1 MTGTITKVV
10 AVKGF
15 GFIARPGESK
25 DTFFHFTDLDGTL
38 RFGEALLERRVEFDM
53 IDTARGP
60 KAVNVRAAD

>member
-38 RFGEALLERRVEFDM
+38 RFGEALLERRVVFDT
-53 IDTARGP
+53 IDTERGP
-60 KAVNVRAAD
+60 KAISIRPAD